1 MNALIAACGRGGRP
15 DLALAVLN
23 DMEFTFRVTP
33 DHRSFRSAV
42 MACTQAEKESRL
54 YQKQTGLEIDNEAE
68 DDETEDDEAED
79 DEAEDDEAEDSLEDQ
94 KYLPSIEWWEYALSL
109 LRRMQESGLTPDIQT
124 YSSVIS
130 ACESAGQWQRALG
143 VLQAMME
150 TDSDDNDSTLNLYCF
165 NAAISACEKGGA
177 WIEALE
183 LYERMIDQGGSLT
196 PTFVTLNSL
205 VVALQNAGQKELA
218 QSKYEQGQRK
228 KIVNPWRKTKDKY
241 GKSISAMVSLS
252 VWSKRCFIGVNV
264 TGPSQIF
271 CSNGSISSS

>member
-23 DMEFTFRVTP
+23 DMEFTFRVAP
-33 DHRSFRSAV
+33 DNRSFRSAV

-54 YQKQTGLEIDNEAE
+54 YQKQTALDIGNEAE
-68 DDETEDDEAED
+68 YDEAEY
-79 DEAEDDEAEDSLEDQ
+79 DEAEDSLEDQ

-150 TDSDDNDSTLNLYCF
+150 TDSDNNDSTLNLYCF

-183 LYERMIDQGGSLT
+183 LYETMIDQGGSLT

-252 VWSKRCFIGVNV
+252 TFNLE
-264 TGPSQIF
+264 
-271 CSNGSISSS
+271 